1 MINYILKNGAGAI
14 VQRGSCP
21 SEEEIPPVP
30 GCTFEV
36 IKESDDRR
44 PSAMPISTYREMR
57 RMDYPGMGDQLDA
70 IWKVFDGLGIQL
82 DGDAATLAARIK
94 AVKLAHPK
102 S

>member
-1 MINYILKNGAGAI
+1 MTHYILINDKGEIA
-14 VQRGSCP
+14 QRGSCP
-21 SEEEIPPVP
+21 TMEEIPLVP
-30 GCTFEV
+30 GCAVQIIEAN
-36 IKESDDRR
+36 DPRR
-44 PSAMPISTYREMR
+44 PRGRPDPDYRDMR